1 MDSSS
6 LMIKLY
12 RFSEWILRL
21 TVSNFLWLA
30 FNLPVVYLTANL
42 FFVTTSDQ
50 LLVNGI
56 TIALLA
62 PFIFFPATSA
72 LFGIVRKWSLG
83 ELDVKIIRTFWKN
96 YRENY
101 LRSMVGGLVIVPL
114 WMILIF
120 DFIYFS
126 KLNSPLFYLFI
137 AIGLFMFGF
146 TINFFCNTVH
156 FHLKFFVSLKNAFL
170 LSIGRPVHTL
180 GITFVYIIVFYIS
193 TNIFTYLIVLGMGS
207 IAASLSFYIFYRNWT
222 NKVGEDKS

>member
-1 MDSSS
+1 MDSNS
-6 LMIKLY
+6 LMIKLF

-21 TVSNFLWLA
+21 TLSNFLWLVL
-30 FNLPVVYLTANL
+30 NLPIVYLTANL

-50 LLVNGI
+50 LLVNAI

-72 LFGIVRKWSLG
+72 LFGLVRKWSQG
-83 ELDVKIIRTFWKN
+83 ELDVKIVRTFFKN
-96 YRENY
+96 YKENY

-114 WMILIF
+114 WLVLIF

-126 KLNSPLFYLFI
+126 KLHSPLFYLFI
-137 AIGLFMFGF
+137 AVGLFMFAF

-170 LSIGRPVHTL
+170 LSIGRPIHTI
-180 GITFVYIIVFYIS
+180 GIALVNIIVFYIS
-193 TNIFTYLIVLGMGS
+193 INVFTYLIILGMGA
-207 IAASLSFYIFYRNWT
+207 IAASLSFFIYYRNLPAAT
-222 NKVGEDKS
+222 TESI